1 MDIRQEKD
9 YLLGLNAFLRHVPTK
24 YILPI
29 HYFGHYETTKF
40 LLQEHLD
47 NPYHAQILP
56 VTHQNQTF
64 EILV

>member
-1 MDIRQEKD
+1 MFQQNTF
-9 YLLGLNAFLRHVPTK
+9 YQFT
-24 YILPI
+24 IL
-29 HYFGHYETTKF
+29 GHYETTKL